1 MQSYDRLLN
10 EKNKNKNRERERER
24 EREIERE
31 REREEKSVS
40 LKYIDKIEPKKK
52 KKTQLLNH
60 IFIPSNYMTSY
71 HFN

>member
-1 MQSYDRLLN
+1 MTDFWMK
-10 EKNKNKNRERERER
+10 KNKNKNRERERER

-52 KKTQLLNH
+52 KKNPAIKPH
-60 IFIPSNYMTSY
+60 IYTI
-71 HFN
+71 